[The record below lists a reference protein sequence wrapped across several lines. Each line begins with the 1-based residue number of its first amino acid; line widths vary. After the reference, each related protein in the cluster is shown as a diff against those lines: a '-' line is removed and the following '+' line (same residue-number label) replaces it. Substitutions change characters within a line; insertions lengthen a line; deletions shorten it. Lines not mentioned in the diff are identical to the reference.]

1 MKLLV
6 VIPYFYPAYV
16 YGGAVFASFNLSK
29 EIAKLDIDVSIS
41 TTNLNGTSRLDQ
53 KVNTNLALE
62 NMTVKYYRA
71 GYLPFFSLYMIIGL
85 FRDIRLTDIV
95 HIQSIYSLTTPLAL
109 CYSYFLNKPMLL
121 SPRGSLTPWS
131 FNHRKRLKLLWI
143 RCLIKPFSKRIHWHA
158 TSQRE
163 EKEIRAFF
171 PNAKIKLIP
180 DGTFIN
186 KHSYNSEMDDNQWK
200 NQYYIAC
207 LGRLHKVKGYDIIIN
222 AMPSVLKKIPQLKLI
237 IAGDDEGELEPLK
250 ELTKSLKLDDKI
262 DFIGSING
270 QQKDLF
276 LKHAQ
281 CLVVPSHTENFG
293 IVVVEALSQST
304 PVIASTHTP
313 WQILN
318 DKKAGLY
325 VDNTAQE
332 ISKAVIKL
340 IQNLDDYKKNTL
352 ALVEAFSWETIA
364 VKYKHELSNIL
375 KRKQ

>member
-1 MKLLV
+1 
-6 VIPYFYPAYV
+6 
-16 YGGAVFASFNLSK
+16 
-29 EIAKLDIDVSIS
+29 
-41 TTNLNGTSRLDQ
+41 
-53 KVNTNLALE
+53 
-62 NMTVKYYRA
+62 
-71 GYLPFFSLYMIIGL
+71 
-85 FRDIRLTDIV
+85 
-95 HIQSIYSLTTPLAL
+95 
-109 CYSYFLNKPMLL
+109 MLL

-222 AMPSVLKKIPQLKLI
+222 AMPSVLKKTPQLKLI